1 MKKKSFL
8 MQYQKPNDG
17 SALAFSNYVAD
28 KVNMWAIQCQ
38 FHKAETEKKSRL
50 MSRFGIK
57 QYICIYPDGESLA
70 GLHDSHEHQ

>member
-28 KVNMWAIQCQ
+28 KVNM
-38 FHKAETEKKSRL
+38 
-50 MSRFGIK
+50 
-57 QYICIYPDGESLA
+57 
-70 GLHDSHEHQ
+70 